1 MTYNISLIIWLFF
14 GLLGTLYLYHIGI
27 KRDWQDFRI
36 KKGLVKHNVK
46 SPPSYNGKCIFSKEI
61 YKKSCIVFMLLSGF
75 ISACIIGIFYIAAP
89 NKRFLNV
96 ESIVITMLGLWF
108 IFSIFTGSSISKDD
122 LSKEQQGKFYIK
134 VLNLTSILKGFII
147 EKYVNYEYEF
157 IVQNIKSSITSWY
170 EQRNTSTN
178 HLGALIIRIHSSF
191 FNKILPEDCDEGIK
205 VLLSET
211 SLNILNLYAKDDST
225 LYDELIR
232 LFEFDMIKYGAKI
245 IELAE
250 FVNNVELLG
259 ISSTSGQINQY
270 LQDNL
275 SKTSSRRVKKK
286 SLSDIS
292 EQLKK
297 ALADK
302 KSSEKNNLGA

>member
-1 MTYNISLIIWLFF
+1 MTYNISLIIWLSF

-36 KKGLVKHNVK
+36 KKGLVKHNIK
-46 SPPSYNGKCIFSKEI
+46 SPPSYNEKCIFCKEI
-61 YKKSCIVFMLLSGF
+61 YKKTCIVFMLLSAF
-75 ISACIIGIFYIAAP
+75 ISACIIGIFFIAAP
-89 NKRFLNV
+89 NKMFLNV
-96 ESIVITMLGLWF
+96 EGIVITMLGLWF

-157 IVQNIKSSITSWY
+157 ILENIKSNIASWY

-178 HLGALIIRIHSSF
+178 HLGALIIRIHSNF

-205 VLLSET
+205 ELLGET
-211 SLNILNLYAKDDST
+211 SLNILNLYSKDDPT

-245 IELAE
+245 IDLAE
-250 FVNNVELLG
+250 FINNVEVLG
-259 ISSTSGQINQY
+259 LSATPGQISQY

-275 SKTSSRRVKKK
+275 SKTSSRRIKKK
-286 SLSDIS
+286 TLSDIT

-297 ALADK
+297 AL
-302 KSSEKNNLGA
+302 SEKKGSENKNLGA

>member
-1 MTYNISLIIWLFF
+1 MTYNISLIIWLSFV
-14 GLLGTLYLYHIGI
+14 LLGTLYLYHIGI

-36 KKGLVKHNVK
+36 KKGLVSHNIK
-46 SPPSYNGKCIFSKEI
+46 SPPSYNEKCIFCEKI
-61 YKKSCIVFMLLSGF
+61 YKKACIVFMLLSAF
-75 ISACIIGIFYIAAP
+75 ISLCIIGIFYIAAP
-89 NKRFLNV
+89 NKRFLSI

-108 IFSIFTGSSISKDD
+108 IFSIFTGASISKDD
-122 LSKEQQGKFYIK
+122 LSKEQQGKFYVK

-157 IVQNIKSSITSWY
+157 ILQSIKNKIASWY
-170 EQRNTSTN
+170 EQRNSGVN
-178 HLGALIIRIHSSF
+178 HLGALIIRIHSNF

-205 VLLSET
+205 ELLSET
-211 SLNILNLYAKDDST
+211 SLNILNLYAKDDSI

-245 IELAE
+245 IDLAE
-250 FVNNVELLG
+250 FISNVEMPG
-259 ISSTSGQINQY
+259 ISVTSHQISQY

-275 SKTSSRRVKKK
+275 SKTASRKLKKK
-286 SLSDIS
+286 TLSDIS

-297 ALADK
+297 VLEGK
-302 KSSEKNNLGA
+302 KDSENKNLGA